1 MEEAVQVSGPETGS
15 GEERNSENSGAQS
28 HESRERG
35 SGANDLEDGGS
46 EDRCSGVREMSSS
59 NRRSTDSG
67 SEERGSMVC
76 LSKEKG
82 SGYWSSRSGI
92 FENSSPGVTE
102 PNSWGFG
109 DTEDTDREPK
119 MRASEERGS
128 MGFLCEDVEDPGNGA
143 SKDNGSLDLGIRR
156 ERSIGSGCE
165 NREYGNISSRGVLN
179 KTVHFQDSQSGQEQV
194 NANDDS
200 GDNVVEEVQISLSD
214 VIAAEEEALLQD
226 SVTPSI
232 KLLMFNI
239 VLPTMDIFLDITMI
253 QKLFTNGY
261 WGCGTLVV
269 TGIITNSIFTSLA
282 WWRLEPKDQKKW
294 SWIFLLLQLWPQ
306 LRALQ
311 VAPKLNMTMIT
322 FAPGD
327 SADYQGRPQGIQREG

>member
-1 MEEAVQVSGPETGS
+1 MEEAVWNGGS
-15 GEERNSENSGAQS
+15 GSAEERNSENSGAQS
-28 HESRERG
+28 HESGERG
-35 SGANDLEDGGS
+35 SGANNLEDGGS
-46 EDRCSGVREMSSS
+46 EDQRSLERKKSSLK
-59 NRRSTDSG
+59 RRSTDTG
-67 SEERGSMVC
+67 SEERSSMVC
-76 LSKEKG
+76 LSKGKG
-82 SGYWSSRSGI
+82 SDYWCSRSGF
-92 FENSSPGVTE
+92 FENSSPGATE
-102 PNSWGFG
+102 PNSWGSG

-119 MRASEERGS
+119 IRASEKRDS
-128 MGFLCEDVEDPGNGA
+128 KGFLDEDVKLGN
-143 SKDNGSLDLGIRR
+143 KVPEDNGSLDLGISRR
-156 ERSIGSGCE
+156 RSMGSGCE
-165 NREYGNISSRGVLN
+165 ERDYGNISSGGLLN

-194 NANDDS
+194 NTTNDDS
-200 GDNVVEEVQISLSD
+200 VEEVQISLSD

-232 KLLMFNI
+232 KLFMFNI

-269 TGIITNSIFTSLA
+269 TGIVTNSIFTSLA
-282 WWRLEPKDQKKW
+282 WWRLEPRDQKKW

-311 VAPKLNMTMIT
+311 VALKLNMTMIT

>member
-1 MEEAVQVSGPETGS
+1 MEEAVQDSGPEKGS
-15 GEERNSENSGAQS
+15 GEEKNSENSGAQS
-28 HESRERG
+28 HESVEREK
-35 SGANDLEDGGS
+35 
-46 EDRCSGVREMSSS
+46 SSLK
-59 NRRSTDSG
+59 RRSTDSG
-67 SEERGSMVC
+67 SEERGSMVLVG

-82 SGYWSSRSGI
+82 SGYWSSRSGV
-92 FENSSPGVTE
+92 FENSSPGATE
-102 PNSWGFG
+102 PNSWGSG
-109 DTEDTDREPK
+109 DIEDTDREPK
-119 MRASEERGS
+119 IRASEKRDS
-128 MGFLCEDVEDPGNGA
+128 KGFLDEDVKLGN
-143 SKDNGSLDLGIRR
+143 KVPEDNGSLDLGISRR
-156 ERSIGSGCE
+156 RSMGSGCE
-165 NREYGNISSRGVLN
+165 ERDYGNISSGGLLN

-194 NANDDS
+194 NTTNDDS
-200 GDNVVEEVQISLSD
+200 VEEVQISLSD

-232 KLLMFNI
+232 KLFMFNI

-282 WWRLEPKDQKKW
+282 WWRLEPRDQKKW

-311 VAPKLNMTMIT
+311 VAPKLNMTVII

-327 SADYQGRPQGIQREG
+327 SADYQGRPQGTQREG

>member
-1 MEEAVQVSGPETGS
+1 MEEAVLDGGS
-15 GEERNSENSGAQS
+15 GSVEERNSENSGAQS
-28 HESRERG
+28 HESGERG
-35 SGANDLEDGGS
+35 SVANDLEDGGA
-46 EDRCSGVREMSSS
+46 EDRCSVERKKSSS
-59 NRRSTDSG
+59 KRRSTDSG
-67 SEERGSMVC
+67 SEGRSSMVF

-82 SGYWSSRSGI
+82 SGCWSSRSGF
-92 FENSSPGVTE
+92 FENSSPGATE
-102 PNSWGFG
+102 PNSWGSG

-119 MRASEERGS
+119 IRASEEGDS
-128 MGFLCEDVEDPGNGA
+128 KSFLDEEVELGHKVPE
-143 SKDNGSLDLGIRR
+143 DNGSLDLGINRR
-156 ERSIGSGCE
+156 RCMGSGCE
-165 NREYGNISSRGVLN
+165 ERDYGNISSGGLLK
-179 KTVHFQDSQSGQEQV
+179 KTVHLQDSQSGQEQV
-194 NANDDS
+194 NANDS
-200 GDNVVEEVQISLSD
+200 VEEVQISLSD
-214 VIAAEEEALLQD
+214 VLAAEEEVLLQD

-232 KLLMFNI
+232 KLFMFNI
-239 VLPTMDIFLDITMI
+239 VLPTMDIILDITMI

-282 WWRLEPKDQKKW
+282 WWRLEPRDQKKW

-311 VAPKLNMTMIT
+311 VAPKLNMTVIT

>member
-1 MEEAVQVSGPETGS
+1 MEEAVQVSGPEKGS

-28 HESRERG
+28 HESGERG
-35 SGANDLEDGGS
+35 YGANDLEDGGS
-46 EDRCSGVREMSSS
+46 EDRCSVEREKSSLK
-59 NRRSTDSG
+59 RRSTESG
-67 SEERGSMVC
+67 CEERGSMIC

-82 SGYWSSRSGI
+82 SGYWSSRSGV

-102 PNSWGFG
+102 PNSWGSG

-119 MRASEERGS
+119 MRASEERDS
-128 MGFLCEDVEDPGNGA
+128 KVFLDEDVDPGN
-143 SKDNGSLDLGIRR
+143 KVPEDNRSLDLG
-156 ERSIGSGCE
+156 GCE
-165 NREYGNISSRGVLN
+165 DRDYGNISCGGVLN
-179 KTVHFQDSQSGQEQV
+179 KTVHFQDSQSGQEQG

-200 GDNVVEEVQISLSD
+200 GEDVVEEVHISLSD
-214 VIAAEEEALLQD
+214 LIAAEEEALLQD

-232 KLLMFNI
+232 KLFMFNI

-269 TGIITNSIFTSLA
+269 TGIVTNSIFTSLA
-282 WWRLEPKDQKKW
+282 WWRLEPRDQKKW

>member
-1 MEEAVQVSGPETGS
+1 MEEAVWDGGS
-15 GEERNSENSGAQS
+15 EKGSAEERNTENSGAQS
-28 HESRERG
+28 HESGERR

-46 EDRCSGVREMSSS
+46 EDRCSVEREKSSS
-59 NRRSTDSG
+59 KRRSTDSG

-82 SGYWSSRSGI
+82 SGYWSSRSGF
-92 FENSSPGVTE
+92 FENSRPGATE
-102 PNSWGFG
+102 PNYWGSG
-109 DTEDTDREPK
+109 DIEDRDREPK
-119 MRASEERGS
+119 IRASEEGDS
-128 MGFLCEDVEDPGNGA
+128 KSFLDEEVELGHKVPE
-143 SKDNGSLDLGIRR
+143 DNGSLDLGINRR
-156 ERSIGSGCE
+156 RCMGSGCE
-165 NREYGNISSRGVLN
+165 ERDYGNISSGGLLN
-179 KTVHFQDSQSGQEQV
+179 KTVHFQVSQNGQEQG
-194 NANDDS
+194 NADDDS
-200 GDNVVEEVQISLSD
+200 GDDVVEEVQISLSD

-232 KLLMFNI
+232 KLFMFNI
-239 VLPTMDIFLDITMI
+239 VLPTMDIILDITMI

-282 WWRLEPKDQKKW
+282 WWRLEPRDQKKW

-327 SADYQGRPQGIQREG
+327 SADYQGRPQGTQREG

>member
-1 MEEAVQVSGPETGS
+1 MEEAAQDVGS
-15 GEERNSENSGAQS
+15 EKESAEERNSENSGAQS
-28 HESRERG
+28 HESGERG
-35 SGANDLEDGGS
+35 SVANDLEDGGA
-46 EDRCSGVREMSSS
+46 EDRCSVERKKSSS
-59 NRRSTDSG
+59 KRRSTDSG
-67 SEERGSMVC
+67 SGERGSMVC

-82 SGYWSSRSGI
+82 SGYGSSRSGV
-92 FENSSPGVTE
+92 FENSNPGATE
-102 PNSWGFG
+102 PNSWGSG
-109 DTEDTDREPK
+109 DIEDTDREPK

-128 MGFLCEDVEDPGNGA
+128 KVFIEKDVDPGN
-143 SKDNGSLDLGIRR
+143 KVPEDTGSLDLGMSRR
-156 ERSIGSGCE
+156 RSLGGGCE
-165 NREYGNISSRGVLN
+165 DRGYGNISSVGMLY
-179 KTVHFQDSQSGQEQV
+179 KSVHFQDSQSGQEQV
-194 NANDDS
+194 NGNDDS
-200 GDNVVEEVQISLSD
+200 CDDVVEEVQISLSD

-232 KLLMFNI
+232 KLFMFNI
-239 VLPTMDIFLDITMI
+239 VLPTMDIFLDISMI

-269 TGIITNSIFTSLA
+269 SGIITNSIFTSLA
-282 WWRLEPKDQKKW
+282 WWRLEPRDQKKW

>member
-1 MEEAVQVSGPETGS
+1 MEEAVLDGGS
-15 GEERNSENSGAQS
+15 GSVEERNSENSGAQIQ
-28 HESRERG
+28 ESGERG
-35 SGANDLEDGGS
+35 SGANNLEDGGS
-46 EDRCSGVREMSSS
+46 KDRCSVEREKSSS
-59 NRRSTDSG
+59 KRRSTDSG

-82 SGYWSSRSGI
+82 SGYWSSRSGF
-92 FENSSPGVTE
+92 FENSSPGAIE
-102 PNSWGFG
+102 PHSWGSG
-109 DTEDTDREPK
+109 DTEDKDRESK
-119 MRASEERGS
+119 IRASEERDPK
-128 MGFLCEDVEDPGNGA
+128 GFLDKDVELGN
-143 SKDNGSLDLGIRR
+143 KVPEDNGSLDLGISRR
-156 ERSIGSGCE
+156 RCMGSGCE
-165 NREYGNISSRGVLN
+165 ERDYGNISSGGLLN
-179 KTVHFQDSQSGQEQV
+179 KTVHFQDSQSGQEQG
-194 NANDDS
+194 NADDDS
-200 GDNVVEEVQISLSD
+200 GDDVVEEVQISLSD

-232 KLLMFNI
+232 KLFMFNI
-239 VLPTMDIFLDITMI
+239 VLPTMDIILDITMI

-282 WWRLEPKDQKKW
+282 WWRLEPRDQKKW

-311 VAPKLNMTMIT
+311 VAPKLNMTVIT

-327 SADYQGRPQGIQREG
+327 SADYQGRPQGTQREG

>member
-1 MEEAVQVSGPETGS
+1 MEEVVQVSGPEKGS
-15 GEERNSENSGAQS
+15 AEERHSENSGSQS
-28 HESRERG
+28 HESGERG
-35 SGANDLEDGGS
+35 YGANDLEDGGS
-46 EDRCSGVREMSSS
+46 EDRCSGVREKSSS

-67 SEERGSMVC
+67 SEERGSMVY

-119 MRASEERGS
+119 MRASEERDS
-128 MGFLCEDVEDPGNGA
+128 KVFLDEDVDPGN
-143 SKDNGSLDLGIRR
+143 KVPEDNRSLDLGNSRK
-156 ERSIGSGCE
+156 RSMGSGCE
-165 NREYGNISSRGVLN
+165 ERDYGNISSGGILN
-179 KTVHFQDSQSGQEQV
+179 KTVHFQDSQSGQEQG

-200 GDNVVEEVQISLSD
+200 VEEVQISLSD